1 MEEYDVVI
9 AGGSI
14 SGLMSAREIAKKGH
28 SVLVLEEGFEIGTP
42 DHCGG
47 LVSKSGLDEL
57 GIEPTQK
64 TFDSMI
70 NSALI
75 YAPSGKSI
83 EINSKKQKVI
93 VVNRRELDKQ
103 VALQAEQSGAEI
115 RVKTGFKEK
124 TKRGVKTTDG
134 EIDCKILV
142 DCRGVSALINN
153 KRDGILLSAQ
163 YEIYANWIKDG
174 QVEVYFDNV
183 KYPGFFAWIIPSG
196 NGVGKVGIAG
206 REINVSNAME
216 QFLKNKGNYS
226 TIRKI
231 FAPIWIKGPIKNF
244 VSENIVIAGDAAG
257 QSKPTTAGGIYS
269 CGLGG
274 LFAGN
279 AIAEYL
285 ESNERSQLKKYQ
297 KNWRDRFGKEFEKQS
312 LARKILERVD
322 NKTIDVVFDSITPEI
337 TNEISNKD
345 DFDFHATSI
354 VKLLGMRKSL
364 NTAQNIM
371 GAEIKRLLN
380 YSTTR

>member
-70 NSALI
+70 NSAQI

-124 TKRGVKTTDG
+124 TKRGIKTTDG

-297 KNWRDRFGKEFEKQS
+297 KNWRDKFGREFEKQS